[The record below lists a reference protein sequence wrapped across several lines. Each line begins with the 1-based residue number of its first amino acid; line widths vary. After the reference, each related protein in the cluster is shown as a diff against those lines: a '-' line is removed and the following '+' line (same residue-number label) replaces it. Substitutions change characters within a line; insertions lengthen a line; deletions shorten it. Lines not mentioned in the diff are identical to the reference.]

1 MNTDKQK
8 AILMDCL
15 DEVIGI
21 SFAALDNDKCKLAQ
35 SIIEILQS
43 YPKPKLDKISA
54 NNYLFVSISY
64 LLTITIINSLKLAQL
79 YQMTYKEAFSIA
91 ESCLEASL
99 SLLVDKK

>member
-15 DEVIGI
+15 DEVIGV
-21 SFAALDNDKCKLAQ
+21 SFAILDNDKCKLAQ
-35 SIIEILQS
+35 SIIEILQNH
-43 YPKPKLDKISA
+43 PKPKLDKIST
-54 NNYLFVSISY
+54 NKYLFASISY

-79 YQMTYKEAFSIA
+79 QQMPYKEAFSIT

-99 SLLVDKK
+99 SLLIDKE